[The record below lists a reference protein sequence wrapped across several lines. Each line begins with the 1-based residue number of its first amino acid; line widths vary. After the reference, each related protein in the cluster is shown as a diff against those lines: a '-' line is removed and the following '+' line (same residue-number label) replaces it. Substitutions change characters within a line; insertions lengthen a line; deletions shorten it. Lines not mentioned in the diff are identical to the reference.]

1 MQRYFIFIM
10 MLFCIVFGFAEEI
23 RVGCVGNSI
32 TSGASGNPETDP
44 DTYPAQVGVLMGEGY
59 YVRNFGVSGRTMLK
73 KGDYPLWV
81 EQTFSNAVAF
91 KPDIVTI
98 LLGTNDSKSWN
109 WEYKDEFVPD
119 YNAMIDTF
127 IAVNPDVQ
135 IYLCLPPPAFSVQW
149 GITDSII
156 TTDII
161 PMINQIAE
169 DRELP
174 VIDFYSAFS
183 DKRDLF
189 PDDIHPNKEGCW
201 DMAKIIYNN
210 LSGKQVEEIEE
221 VNLALHKTVLTPKSS
236 ANPNFLVDGDIE
248 TGWPCSVDE
257 SFVIDVGAIDSID
270 MIQIIFAENGIAEY
284 KIESGT
290 NNVDYTLIVDQSA
303 RSDTSRVSID
313 TITPFEAQFI
323 RFTLTGMSENSG
335 SLNIVE
341 MRILKKASIHAP
353 VLTYEIKTVSTSS
366 IRCSFIMTASVQGG
380 AMKYY
385 SRSSEDNPFTAPGG
399 YRVTNADTM
408 SVSVRSDQIKSYMVK
423 FYKNSY
429 EVMSDT
435 LTIDYRILSNPEQ
448 GMIFPAEFNLYQNFP
463 NPFNARTT
471 ISYNLFKDSNVK
483 LTVYDI
489 MGRKVNILIDGFQ
502 QSGYHRVSFNAGG
515 LASSIYFYE
524 LETKNKI
531 LRKRML
537 LLK

>member
-161 PMINQIAE
+161 PMINQVAE

-174 VIDFYSAFS
+174 VIDFYSAFTG
-183 DKRDLF
+183 KRDLTL
-189 PDDIHPNKEGCW
+189 DDIHPTKEGCW
-201 DMAKIIYNN
+201 QMAKIIYNH
-210 LSGKQVEEIEE
+210 LTGTQLEEIEE
-221 VNLALHKTVLTPKSS
+221 VNLALNKTVLTPKSS
-236 ANPNFLVDGDIE
+236 ADPNFLVDGDIE

-257 SFVIDVGAIDSID
+257 SFVIDVGAVDSID
-270 MIQIIFAENGIAEY
+270 MVQIILSENGAAQY
-284 KIESGT
+284 KIETST
-290 NNVDYTLIVDQSA
+290 NDVDYNQVVDQSM
-303 RSDTSRVSID
+303 RPDTSRVSID
-313 TITPFEAQFI
+313 SITSVAARYI
-323 RFTLTGMSENSG
+323 RFTLTGIPGSSEP
-335 SLNIVE
+335 LYIAE
-341 MRILKKASIHAP
+341 IRILKKAPVHAP
-353 VLTYEIKTVSTSS
+353 VLTYKVNTVTATS
-366 IRCSFIMTASVQGG
+366 IRGSLIMQASMQGG
-380 AMKYY
+380 AMRYY
-385 SRSSEDNPFTAPGG
+385 SRTADDDPFTAPNG
-399 YRVTNADTM
+399 YRIANADTM
-408 SVSVRSDQIKSYMVK
+408 NVSVRSGQMKSYIVK
-423 FYKNSY
+423 FYKNNY
-429 EVMSDT
+429 EIMSDT
-435 LTIDYRILSNPEQ
+435 LVIDFRILSNPEK
-448 GMIFPAEFNLYQNFP
+448 GMNLPAEFNLYQNFP
-463 NPFNARTT
+463 NPFNTRTA
-471 ISYNLFKDSNVK
+471 ISYNLLQDGNIRLVI
-483 LTVYDI
+483 YDI
-489 MGRKVNILIDGFQ
+489 LGKKVDVLFDGYQ
-502 QSGYHRVSFNAGG
+502 QSGYHRVLFNADG
-515 LASSIYFYE
+515 LASGVYFYE
-524 LETKNKI
+524 LGTKNKVV
-531 LRKRML
+531 RKRML
-537 LLK
+537 FLK